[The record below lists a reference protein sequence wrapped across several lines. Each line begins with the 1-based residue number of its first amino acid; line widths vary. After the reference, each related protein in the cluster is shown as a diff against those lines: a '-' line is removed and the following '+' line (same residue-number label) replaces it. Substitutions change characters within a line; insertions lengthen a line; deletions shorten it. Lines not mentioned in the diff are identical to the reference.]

1 MNKYLPLLLLVLAC
15 QKSRTQTDQP
25 ATITYAKTPQSFP
38 LSGTAIRETSGIA
51 DSKSVPGHMWVQEDS
66 GNPPRLYL
74 LKHDGSVTDSVLLD
88 GATNRDWE
96 DLVLGAGPV
105 AGKNYLYIGDIGD
118 NNAVYGEYTIYRLE
132 EPTEMGNISNYE
144 RIRFD
149 YSDGARDAEA
159 MIVDNESKD
168 IYIITKRE
176 EKSRLYRLPY
186 PQSTTAVNHAELVD
200 SLGYSQVTSAALSA
214 DGLELIVKTYPR
226 LFYYTRKAG
235 ESIAKTLEDSP
246 VTLAYQIEPQG
257 EAVTFAADQSG
268 FFTLSEEAMGVVPV
282 LNYYKRNK

>member
-1 MNKYLPLLLLVLAC
+1 MNRYLPLLLLMLAC

-25 ATITYAKTPQSFP
+25 AAITYAKTPQSFP
-38 LSGTAIRETSGIA
+38 LTGTAIKEASGMA
-51 DSKSVPGHMWVQEDS
+51 DSKSVPGHIWVQEDS

-96 DLVLGAGPV
+96 DLVLGAGPED
-105 AGKNYLYIGDIGD
+105 GKNYLYVADIGD
-118 NNAVYGEYTIYRLE
+118 NNAAHSEYTIYRLE
-132 EPTEMGNISNYE
+132 EPKVMGNTSNYE

-176 EKSRLYRLPY
+176 DNSRIYRLPY

-200 SLGYSQVTSAALSA
+200 SLGYSQVTSAALSI
-214 DGLELIVKTYPR
+214 DGLELIVKTYAR
-226 LFYYTRKAG
+226 IFYYTRKPG
-235 ESIAKTLEDSP
+235 ESIAKTLEGTP

-268 FFTLSEEAMGVVPV
+268 FFTLSEEAMDITPV